1 MINELFNAISTSIYE
16 EFGNDYEIY
25 REEIKQGLKEPCFF
39 ISCLKP
45 EVNKFLNNRYFS
57 NIPFCIQYFPVTQD
71 KNIECICVSERLF
84 DCLEYI
90 KDNDSTIMGSNM
102 NYEIVDGVLNFWVN
116 YSFFI
121 LKKQNNVVMQE
132 MTQKENVK
140 EE

>member
-45 EVNKFLNNRYFS
+45 EINKFLNNRYFS

-71 KNIECICVSERLF
+71 KNSECIDVSERLF
-84 DCLEYI
+84 DCLEYV

-116 YSFFI
+116 YSFFV